1 MIRIEKFLLII
12 AFGLCAEAIYAQTPV
27 VDSLKRV
34 EKRAKGETKLEI
46 KNKIIEEYLNL
57 SEEAENPEQ
66 YLKLAAAA
74 SQVLFKEASSKN
86 SAFYK
91 GKSLQFLG
99 SINSARGNSDET
111 IRYYRQA
118 KTLLLEAD
126 SVENAFFV
134 QAKIGKLYLDMGNAD
149 QAIQEMRFALTLA
162 GDKKIADR
170 PLAYFYISQAFYR
183 KGAIDSAIS
192 YAKILKKY
200 AQELSDTTYIAR
212 AVGALGNFYY
222 FKGDYS
228 SALQNNLESLR
239 ISEIQQDTA
248 RIAFTLLN
256 IGNIYK
262 DMRLFAQSHENY
274 KKALKIYTAVG
285 DIKRMALIYN
295 NIGIVYQKEGKF
307 KEAEKFYLQSKH
319 IRDSINDE
327 KELLSTL
334 INLGSLYNDLKQYS
348 RALVNFNQAVR
359 MATKQNDK
367 NALAVSTLNMAH
379 AYEKTGNFPES
390 IRLYRSSL
398 AIATQIEAKEF
409 MKENYLGL
417 SSSYEKQNDYKTA
430 LHYFKYYF
438 NMHDTLLNESN
449 QKAIAEMQTKY
460 DTDKKEQAINL
471 LNKEKELQDIRIK
484 RDTLVKFAMAFG
496 ILLVLIFSG
505 FVLKQLRVIKKKN
518 IELAHKN
525 DEIQQQKEEIETQR
539 DEIMNQRDLLSKQKQ
554 EITDSIFYARRIQRA
569 VLPAQ
574 EVLSE
579 RLQENFIL
587 FKPRDIVSGDFY
599 WFTNKGNKTIIVDA
613 DCTGHGVPGA
623 FMSMLG
629 VSFLNEIISGENI
642 NLASD
647 ILDELRIYVKRTL
660 DQKGKKDEAK
670 DGMDIA
676 VCLIDWDTNKMQFA
690 GAYNP
695 LLRFRNGELLEIKAD
710 KMPIGIHMKEDL
722 PFTNHELD
730 LEKGDTFYIFSDGYV
745 SQFGGDSGRKFMSKA
760 FKILLEEINHKP
772 MDEQLAILDKALSDW
787 QGEFDQVDDISVI
800 GFRI

>member
-1 MIRIEKFLLII
+1 MNRICKAILLIG
-12 AFGLCAEAIYAQTPV
+12 FSLCCETIFAQNFAL
-27 VDSLKRV
+27 DSLKQI
-34 EKRAKGETKLEI
+34 EKRAKGETKLELQ
-46 KNKIIEEYLNL
+46 NKIAEEYIYLA
-57 SEEAENPEQ
+57 EEAENPEQ
-66 YLKLAAAA
+66 LL
-74 SQVLFKEASSKN
+74 KEAAIVAQQLYNNAKKEN

-91 GKSLQFLG
+91 GKAIQFF
-99 SINSARGNSDET
+99 GNISNIRENNEET

-118 KTLLLEAD
+118 KSLLLEAD

-134 QAKIGKLYLDMGNAD
+134 QAKIAKLYLDMGNVD
-149 QAIQEMRFALTLA
+149 QAIQEMKFALTLA

-170 PLAYFYISQAFYR
+170 PLVFFYLSQAFYR
-183 KGAIDSAIS
+183 KGLLDSAIS
-192 YAKILKKY
+192 YAQILKKY
-200 AQELSDTTYIAR
+200 SQERNDTPYIAR
-212 AVGALGNFYY
+212 SVGALGNFYY

-228 SALQNNLESLR
+228 SALQNNLESLK
-239 ISEIQQDTA
+239 ISEIQHDTA

-262 DMRLFAQSHENY
+262 DMRLFTQSHVNY
-274 KKALKIYTAVG
+274 KKALKIYSKLG
-285 DIKRMALIYN
+285 DIRRIALIYN
-295 NIGIVYQKEGKF
+295 NIGIVYQKEEKY
-307 KEAEKFYLQSKH
+307 KEAEKYYLQSKH
-319 IRDSINDE
+319 IRDSIKDE

-334 INLGSLYNDLKQYS
+334 INLGSLYNDLKQYQ

-379 AYEKTGNFPES
+379 AYEKTGNFSEA
-390 IRLYRSSL
+390 IRLYRNSL
-398 AIATQIEAKEF
+398 AIASEIEAKEF

-430 LHYFKYYF
+430 LHYFKFYF

-505 FVLKQLRVIKKKN
+505 FVLKQLQVIKKKN

-574 EVLSE
+574 ELLSE
-579 RLQENFIL
+579 RIPDNFIL

-599 WFTNKGNKTIIVDA
+599 WFTNKGSKTIIVDA

-629 VSFLNEIISGENI
+629 VSFLNEIMSNENI
-642 NLASD
+642 VLASE
-647 ILDELRIYVKRTL
+647 ILEKLRVYVKSTL

-670 DGMDIA
+670 DGMDIS
-676 VCLIDWDTNKMQFA
+676 VCLIDWDTNKLQFA

-730 LEKGDTFYIFSDGYV
+730 LEKGDTFYLFSDGYV
-745 SQFGGDSGRKFMSKA
+745 SQFGGESGRKFMSKA
-760 FKILLEEINHKP
+760 FKILLEEINQKP
-772 MDEQLAILDKALSDW
+772 MEEQGIILDKALVDW
-787 QGEFDQVDDISVI
+787 QGEYEQVDDISVI